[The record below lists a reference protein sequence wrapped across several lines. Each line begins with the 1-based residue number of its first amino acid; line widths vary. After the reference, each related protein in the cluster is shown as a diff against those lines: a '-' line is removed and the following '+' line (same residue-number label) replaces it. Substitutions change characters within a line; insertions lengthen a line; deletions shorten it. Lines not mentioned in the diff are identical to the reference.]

1 MVRYN
6 KYNGLRTGIWSKK
19 KSNKFVSVV
28 FISISLLL
36 IIFGVMESKKSIYFK
51 TKIIDYGSFVTYSL
65 SIPIKKISLYFSN
78 MEEIYH
84 IYSQNKKL
92 KNHTLKIKKLENE
105 LTLLEH
111 ENNLLKD
118 ALNIKND
125 LYYNYQTVKV
135 VAGIRS
141 SFLRTL
147 VILAGK
153 KQKVSEGFTVISNND
168 LLGHVYESGNFTSRV
183 LLITDINSRVPVIV
197 ANKNFRLIL
206 SGNNSNYLSILN
218 LGDID
223 KINSGDI
230 LLTSG
235 DGGLYPQGIPVG
247 VVINDEAKKFIVRP
261 NIILRSLDYVRV
273 INWSPQ
279 QLANLPIQ
287 DVDKLP
293 IFYE

>member
-36 IIFGVMESKKSIYFK
+36 IIFGVMESKKGIYFK

-78 MEEIYH
+78 MEEIYY

-92 KNHTLKIKKLENE
+92 KNHTLKIKMLENE

-230 LLTSG
+230 VLTSG
-235 DGGLYPQGIPVG
+235 DGGVYPQGIAVG
-247 VVINDEAKKFIVRP
+247 VVINDETKKFVVRP
-261 NIILRSLDYVRV
+261 NIISRSLDYVRV

>member
-19 KSNKFVSVV
+19 KSNKFASVV

-36 IIFGVMESKKSIYFK
+36 IIFGVMESKKGIYFK

-65 SIPIKKISLYFSN
+65 SVPIKKISLYFSN
-78 MEEIYH
+78 MEEIYY

-92 KNHTLKIKKLENE
+92 KNHTLKIKMLENE

-168 LLGHVYESGNFTSRV
+168 LLGYVYESGNFTSRV

-230 LLTSG
+230 VLTSG
-235 DGGLYPQGIPVG
+235 DGGVYPQGIPVG
-247 VVINDEAKKFIVRP
+247 VVINDEIKKFVVRP

>member
-1 MVRYN
+1 MVRYKKN
-6 KYNGLRTGIWSKK
+6 NGLRAGMWSKK
-19 KSNKFVSVV
+19 KSNKFYSVV

-36 IIFGVMESKKSIYFK
+36 IIFGVMESKKGIYFK

-78 MEEIYH
+78 MEEIYYV
-84 IYSQNKKL
+84 YSQNKKL
-92 KNHTLKIKKLENE
+92 KNHTLKIKMLENE

-153 KQKVSEGFTVISNND
+153 KQKVSEGFAVISNND

-230 LLTSG
+230 VLTSG
-235 DGGLYPQGIPVG
+235 DGGVYPQGIPVG
-247 VVINDEAKKFIVRP
+247 VVINDEAKKFVVRP

>member
-1 MVRYN
+1 MVRYKKN
-6 KYNGLRTGIWSKK
+6 NSLRTGIGSKK

-78 MEEIYH
+78 MEEIYY

-92 KNHTLKIKKLENE
+92 KNHTLKIKMLENE

-168 LLGHVYESGNFTSRV
+168 LLGHVYESGNYSSRV

-218 LGDID
+218 LGDFD

-230 LLTSG
+230 VLTSG
-235 DGGLYPQGIPVG
+235 DGGVYPQGIPVG

>member
-1 MVRYN
+1 MVRYKKN
-6 KYNGLRTGIWSKK
+6 NGLRTGIGNKK

-36 IIFGVMESKKSIYFK
+36 IFFGVMESKKGIYFK

-65 SIPIKKISLYFSN
+65 SVPIKKISLYFSN

-84 IYSQNKKL
+84 IYSENKKL
-92 KNHTLKIKKLENE
+92 KNHTFKIKMLENE

-118 ALNIKND
+118 ALNIEND

-153 KQKVSEGFTVISNND
+153 KQKVSEGLAVISNND

-197 ANKNFRLIL
+197 ANKNFRLII

-218 LGDID
+218 LGDLD
-223 KINSGDI
+223 KVQSGDI

-247 VVINDEAKKFIVRP
+247 VVINDDIKKFLVRP
-261 NIILRSLDYVRV
+261 NIISRNLDYVRV